1 MLTPIRRRMSRRF
14 KVALV
19 LIAVTTVNF
28 FADTAWADKVALSGT
43 YSQTGILASCTKAG
57 GQFNSD
63 DSGFGCSTDKGSVQ
77 CSTNGKCTGECDT
90 CGKGPA
96 VAHRGST
103 IFGVLS
109 GTTLKA
115 AGTSRSLHVSGSSH
129 NAIVDN
135 SNKPVRE
142 MSHDHSGGGKR

>member
-1 MLTPIRRRMSRRF
+1 MREEKGEALYRLMLATGEKMPTRFMMSRRF
-14 KVALV
+14 TLALV
-19 LIAVTTVNF
+19 LAGATMF
-28 FADTAWADKVALSGT
+28 GLFSSTAWADKVALSGT

-77 CSTNGKCTGECDT
+77 CSTNGKYTGECDT

-103 IFGVLS
+103 IFGV
-109 GTTLKA
+109 
-115 AGTSRSLHVSGSSH
+115 
-129 NAIVDN
+129 
-135 SNKPVRE
+135 
-142 MSHDHSGGGKR
+142 